1 MLGKSIGTNSLLL
14 GLFAL
19 ITAGVLASTKLL
31 TNDRIA
37 AAERA
42 AAQKALLQ
50 IVPLERHNNDLLVD
64 TLNIPEKFWPELGLK
79 KGGHINIARAQNKF
93 VAAIIPAVAADGYSG
108 KIGMMIGINLDGS
121 LAGVRVLSHTETP
134 GLGDKID
141 LKKSDWILGFNGKSL
156 SNPRLDGWKVKKD
169 GGVFDAFTGA
179 TITPRAVVKSI
190 KKTLLVF
197 EAIKPQLLTQA
208 LTPKSIQKSIPL
220 NIPESTFKNTAENTN
235 EVTP

>member
-50 IVPLERHNNDLLVD
+50 IVPLERHDNDLLVD
-64 TLNIPEKFWPELGLK
+64 TFDIPEKFWHQLGLK
-79 KGGHINIARAQNKF
+79 KGGDIYLARDQENF
-93 VAAIIPAVAADGYSG
+93 VAAIIPTVAADGYSG

-121 LAGVRVLSHTETP
+121 LAGVRVLTHTETP

-141 LKKSDWILGFNGKSL
+141 LKKSDWILTFNGKSL
-156 SNPRLDGWKVKKD
+156 TNPRLEGWKVKKD
-169 GGVFDAFTGA
+169 GGEFDAFTGA
-179 TITPRAVVKSI
+179 TITPRAVVKAV

-197 EAIKPQLLTQA
+197 DTIKPQLLIQGATQKP
-208 LTPKSIQKSIPL
+208 TPKPITL
-220 NIPESTFKNTAENTN
+220 NTP